1 MGGLVAWGEWPS
13 WMPAVVLAASVGAGV
28 GEASV
33 RAACAWGAGLTGDD
47 GVPRP
52 GAMGRLAGAL
62 AGAIVVGVEAWSL
75 AGGGGA
81 PAWHEPGET
90 SSALVLCCCLVWA
103 SAFDLTWMRI
113 PNGCL
118 AVAATVRVACLVLDG
133 LLRGMGPASALLGAT
148 GRVLVAA
155 GVVCVAMAFS
165 LVAARQ
171 LGEGCVGAGDVKLV
185 GVADLFL
192 GPAQMTLM
200 LALACTLGVGLALVW
215 RRWVRVSLG
224 WRWLGRTQ
232 ADARTSGG
240 GDVRAPCVGDVF
252 PWGPALGVGCWVA
265 LALGEAGAAGL
276 LGLA

>member
-1 MGGLVAWGEWPS
+1 MD
-13 WMPAVVLAASVGAGV
+13 VLATGCGMPVALAAAVGACV
-28 GEASV
+28 GDAAV
-33 RAACAWGAGLTGDD
+33 RAAGAWDHGDGGGAH
-47 GVPRP
+47 GVCPR
-52 GAMGRLAGAL
+52 ATARV
-62 AGAIVVGVEAWSL
+62 AGAIAGAVAVGACAWSL
-75 AGGGGA
+75 AGAGGF
-81 PAWHEPGET
+81 HERLAPGEVL
-90 SSALVLCCCLVWA
+90 SCLVLCCCLVWA

-118 AVAATVRVACLVLDG
+118 AVAAAVRVACLVLDG

-185 GVADLFL
+185 GVAGMYL

-240 GDVRAPCVGDVF
+240 SDVRAPCVGDVF